1 MRGSGQHPM
10 VPRRRGADAEA
21 MMVLHPRTTGRD
33 RSAAPADGRR
43 ARFRRAADRLAA
55 APDRAARVEQL
66 KAEIAAGTYRPDPG
80 AIAAAVVERLAAA
93 PQRQCS

>member
-1 MRGSGQHPM
+1 MTGSGKHPM
-10 VPRRRGADAEA
+10 RRRPRGADLED

-43 ARFRRAADRLAA
+43 ARFRRADRLA
-55 APDRAARVEQL
+55 APDRAARVAQL

-93 PQRQCS
+93 PRRQCS